1 MYLYVYI
8 IAPSPQSGPRQSPQR
23 SINDFKKDCNNIF
36 ESNLSIDIIL
46 YRLKRLIIKY
56 NQNRKFSNKF
66 LRFIRNY
73 IHNKSWLWAKKKHK
87 KLGKNKIYD
96 LYFKKGK
103 NNFSTLNFNN
113 LNCHCNFNFPLA
125 KPNLKFI
132 NVDTNYQLIN
142 KSLTNLGSGIY
153 LFWLLDEP
161 SKCYIGSA
169 IDLKR
174 RFNTH
179 YKSYNNNKHPK
190 FYSCVNKYSW
200 TKFGF
205 QIIELINNSED
216 LLNREQYWLNIL
228 FNCPFYSKDTLNV
241 SQFSNS

>member
-1 MYLYVYI
+1 MYLYVYYLV
-8 IAPSPQSGPRQSPQR
+8 ASPHTGPGQGPQR

-36 ESNLSIDIIL
+36 ELNLSIDIIL
-46 YRLKRLIIKY
+46 KRLNRLINKY
-56 NQNRKFSNKF
+56 NKNRKFNNKF
-66 LRFIRNY
+66 LRFLRNY

-113 LNCHCNFNFPLA
+113 LNCHCKFNFPLA

-161 SKCYIGSA
+161 SNCYIGSA
-169 IDLKR
+169 INLKR
-174 RFNTH
+174 RFNSH

-200 TKFGF
+200 ANFGF

-216 LLNREQYWLNIL
+216 LLNREQYWLDIL
-228 FNCPFYSKDTLNV
+228 FNCPFYTKNTLNI